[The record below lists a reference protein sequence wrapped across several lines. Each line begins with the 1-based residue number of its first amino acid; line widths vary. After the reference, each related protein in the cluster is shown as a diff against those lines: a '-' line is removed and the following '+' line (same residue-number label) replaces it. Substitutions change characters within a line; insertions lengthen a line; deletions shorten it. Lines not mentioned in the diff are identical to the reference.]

1 MVVGG
6 EPATAGE
13 EFSSAVNDGLTI
25 RCWCSTCRSST
36 STMGGTGSS
45 IHAKFTKT
53 LLDKDHKGDRPAPK
67 SSKASNMTMKY
78 RLLGRSGLRVSE
90 FALGTMTF
98 GEDWGWGAPKDEAQK
113 VYNAFRESGGN
124 FIDTANIYTNGT
136 SETFLSEF
144 VKGHRASLVLATK
157 YTNATPGT
165 DPNAAGNHRKSMMQS
180 VEASLKRLQTDYID
194 LYWVHIWDQLTPVE
208 EIMRGLDDLV
218 RQGKVLYVGISD
230 FPAWWIA
237 QANTLA
243 SLRGWSPFVALQM
256 EYSLIER
263 TVERELI
270 PMARALN
277 LGVTAWSPL
286 SRGVLT
292 GKYHGHG
299 SSESGRMSADSL
311 KQFMPEEQRTGRILA
326 AVKTVANQV
335 GRSMAQVALAWLRS
349 GPGPVFPNIG
359 ARKLSQ
365 LQDNLASIDLL
376 LSADQLKALDGASR
390 IELGFPCALYSMPMV
405 RALMHGGMGDQ

>member
-1 MVVGG
+1 
-6 EPATAGE
+6 
-13 EFSSAVNDGLTI
+13 
-25 RCWCSTCRSST
+25 
-36 STMGGTGSS
+36 
-45 IHAKFTKT
+45 
-53 LLDKDHKGDRPAPK
+53 
-67 SSKASNMTMKY
+67 MKY

-98 GEDWGWGAPKDEAQK
+98 GDDWGWGAPKDEAQK
-113 VYNAFRESGGN
+113 VYNAFRESAGN

-136 SETFLSEF
+136 SETFLGEF
-144 VKGHRASLVLATK
+144 MKGHRASLVLATK

-218 RQGKVLYVGISD
+218 RQGKILYVGISD

-299 SSESGRMSADSL
+299 SSESGRMSVDSL

-326 AVKTVANQV
+326 AVKAVANQV
-335 GRSMAQVALAWLRS
+335 DRSMAQVALAWLRS
-349 GPGPVFPNIG
+349 GPVPVIPIIG

-376 LSADQLKALDGASR
+376 LSADQLKALDEASR
-390 IELGFPCALYSMPMV
+390 IELGFPYALYSMDMV
-405 RALMHGGMGDQ
+405 LALMHGGMSDQIVA